1 MKALVVGGAGMIG
14 AKAALRFRDKGYD
27 VTVAGR
33 TEPPTD
39 SAIGD
44 FPFLKLDYIADE
56 DPRDCLRGFELLI
69 FAAGNDIRHV
79 PEGVDYY
86 EHVTHANAVA
96 QPRFFQ
102 AAKSAGVSIAINI
115 GSYYPHVAK
124 HLLESNPYM
133 RSRLAAHEGISALK
147 SQDFRVVSVD
157 APFVLGSVPGLRSSY
172 DVYVQYSQGKLGGI
186 PVFAPPGGV
195 NFVSTDTVVDA
206 VEATITKG
214 ENGRA
219 FLIGDQNATFQQFL
233 GAFFEAVGKPV
244 PPIVDQEH
252 PLLPDS
258 LITWGRGNNLFYD
271 TDPQETAMLAYRRN
285 DAFRAI
291 REDIVPHYLER
302 ERAAGR

>member
-1 MKALVVGGAGMIG
+1 
-14 AKAALRFRDKGYD
+14 
-27 VTVAGR
+27 
-33 TEPPTD
+33 
-39 SAIGD
+39 
-44 FPFLKLDYIADE
+44 
-56 DPRDCLRGFELLI
+56 
-69 FAAGNDIRHV
+69 
-79 PEGVDYY
+79 
-86 EHVTHANAVA
+86 
-96 QPRFFQ
+96 
-102 AAKSAGVSIAINI
+102 
-115 GSYYPHVAK
+115 
-124 HLLESNPYM
+124 
-133 RSRLAAHEGISALK
+133 
-147 SQDFRVVSVD
+147 
-157 APFVLGSVPGLRSSY
+157 
-172 DVYVQYSQGKLGGI
+172 
-186 PVFAPPGGV
+186 V